1 MLMTPTLNS
10 FVDQLRFHGVT
21 PTYEFVASKW
31 IGSALSTPSLVIPAA
46 NDSVGALTAYD
57 DGDELTV
64 EIGQLHH
71 THFSA
76 YNYDGETNEQ
86 RLGAAIEDAARFV
99 AEVFAD
105 RIYISVDFAGER
117 CIGSSHGYLHSGNR
131 PTDMLRMPDAP
142 LFPNEATRSE
152 RYVWSGP
159 ANIP

>member
-1 MLMTPTLNS
+1 MTPTLDS
-10 FVDQLRFHGVT
+10 FVDRLRIYGVT
-21 PTYEFVASKW
+21 PKYEVVASKW
-31 IGSALSTPSLVIPAA
+31 VSNALSSPSLVIPAA
-46 NDSVGALTAYD
+46 NDSVGALTVYD
-57 DGDELTV
+57 DDNELTV

-99 AEVFAD
+99 ADVFAD

-117 CIGSSHGYLHSGNR
+117 CIGSSHSNLRSGSP
-131 PTDMLRMPDAP
+131 PTDLVRMTDAP
-142 LFPNEATRSE
+142 LLHNEATRSE

-159 ANIP
+159 IDNP